1 MTKCIIKKIV
11 LGRLNT
17 ELEKLKD
24 KESFEE
30 FRTKFKLWL
39 SNLRHILLFLDG
51 IDAKTADYNLS
62 SDEVDQLIE
71 ETKELFDKITW

>member
-1 MTKCIIKKIV
+1 MKCIIKRII
-11 LGRLNT
+11 LGRINA

-30 FRTKFKLWL
+30 FRVKFKLWI
-39 SNLRHILLFLDG
+39 SNLRHILLFLEG

-62 SDEVDQLIE
+62 SDEIDKIIE
-71 ETKELFDKITW
+71 EVKELFDKITW